1 MLKNAVQGLSPAIS
15 AQALECIHVPVKTSH
30 GPSCVST
37 ALCSGGTV
45 TVPRCKRSSSM
56 TGSTSVST
64 AALLHATT
72 IVISNM
78 TALLLRKHLP
88 GSLHVSL
95 RFTCLQ
101 NCFLWACSVRVNAFL
116 LMGCIYNSR
125 KGWHSVHASLVT
137 WPGSQYTPPAAVQ
150 LYESR
155 LQHLHHQYRV

>member
-1 MLKNAVQGLSPAIS
+1 VERLRAHLETKVLNSAHAMQEWDVRWLCCMPKDAIQGLSPKS
-15 AQALECIHVPVKTSH
+15 PFLRKLECIHVPVKTSH
-30 GPSCVST
+30 RPSCLST
-37 ALCSGGTV
+37 TLCSGGRV

-101 NCFLWACSVRVNAFL
+101 NCFLWACSVPFNAFL
-116 LMGCIYNSR
+116 LIGCII
-125 KGWHSVHASLVT
+125 T
-137 WPGSQYTPPAAVQ
+137 AATAGIQ
-150 LYESR
+150 CMHR
-155 LQHLHHQYRV
+155 